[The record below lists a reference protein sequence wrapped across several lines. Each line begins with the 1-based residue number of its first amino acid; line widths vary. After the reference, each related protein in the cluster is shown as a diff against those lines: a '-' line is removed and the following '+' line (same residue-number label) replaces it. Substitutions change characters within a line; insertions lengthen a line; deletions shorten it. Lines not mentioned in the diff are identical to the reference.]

1 MRTQI
6 GALRPSTTA
15 LATALLFAATAFA
28 SPALAQD
35 AEPASGE
42 AVSDEA
48 QTGVADIVVTAQRR
62 SESAQRVPIAI
73 SALGSATLDKIGFK
87 GAADVVAAVPS
98 VQVQEIYGRY
108 QPIFSIRGVSQS
120 AFTANQSSPVGV
132 YSDEVYIGETY
143 LHGANFFDV
152 ERVEVLKGPQG
163 TLYGKN
169 TTAGAINLISRAPK
183 IDDGMHGNALL
194 GYGTYQ
200 ATTVEAGIEGT
211 LVPGKLAVRM
221 AGTFNADEGYQ
232 HVINLNK
239 RAGQNRGWGLRA
251 TAVLE
256 PVDNL
261 SFTLRYT
268 WSKTDQTPNLPR
280 AIGLYP
286 VGPGGSLVDLGGYGR
301 PASYGP
307 RDFDSDLP
315 DQRVDINFNMV
326 SLTSKLSL
334 PAFDI
339 VSVTA
344 YHSSQKYFLG
354 NLSGGDKGVDD
365 TLYNNNTRAFS
376 QDLRLV
382 TTGDSNLKVI
392 AGLYYGYERNAQ
404 RNAFWLY
411 QQPLQGLENYLV
423 AVGYDSGTAAY
434 IADFYHQFGNAEIK
448 QTLVHRSYAAYS
460 EAHWEFAPKFDLTVG
475 LRYTHDKDSQ
485 PYYNVSRY
493 ASFDGPPIGSWIPG
507 NITEGTATRVDNPFD
522 AGLTQY
528 LNGPYSAASAPFL
541 SVSNNRVTGKVTL
554 DYKPTDHTLVYATYS
569 RGYRSG
575 NFNAGLHYLFQG
587 LNQGAYASPETINAY
602 EVGFKS
608 ELFDRSLRLNGALFQ
623 YDYKNQQF
631 EDVQG
636 ISSVLVNAGKS
647 RLRGAELE
655 VVLAPVAGLQLSL
668 SGLYLDAKYRE
679 LTLQGHDLAGNTM
692 ISSPEWS
699 GTAAVD
705 YTVAVSETFDF
716 GLHLDANTRT
726 HQWYNAFNGQ
736 FNNQNIGQ
744 AGYTLVNG
752 RLSLR
757 SKDGY
762 EVALWVKNLFD
773 KQYVSYAIN
782 IQSAFGMDY
791 LMDGPPRTFG
801 ASISYRF

>member
-1 MRTQI
+1 MH
-6 GALRPSTTA
+6 A
-15 LATALLFAATAFA
+15 LATALVFAAAVCA
-28 SPALAQD
+28 SPAFAQD
-35 AEPASGE
+35 APAAPDKEPASATE
-42 AVSDEA
+42 
-48 QTGVADIVVTAQRR
+48 QTGIQDIVVTAQRR

-73 SALGSATLDKIGFK
+73 SALSGETLDKIGFK
-87 GAADVVAAVPS
+87 GAADVAVAVPS

-132 YSDEVYIGETY
+132 YSDEAYIDETY

-183 IDDGMHGNALL
+183 MDDGTHGNALV
-194 GYGTYQ
+194 GYGNYQ
-200 ATTVEAGIEGT
+200 AVNVEAGVEGT
-211 LVPGKLAVRM
+211 LVPGKLAFRV
-221 AGTFNADEGYQ
+221 AGFFNADEGYQ
-232 HVINLNK
+232 RIVNLGL

-251 TAVLE
+251 TAVYE
-256 PVDNL
+256 PTDNL

-268 WSKTDQTPNLPR
+268 WAKTDQTPNLPR

-286 VGPGGSLVDLGGYGR
+286 VGPGGALVDFSGYCR
-301 PASYGP
+301 PASYGL
-307 RDFDSDLP
+307 RDFDSDINN
-315 DQRVDINFNMV
+315 QRVDINFNMV

-339 VSVTA
+339 VSLTS

-354 NLSGGDKGVDD
+354 NLSGGSGGVDD

-382 TTGDSNLKVI
+382 TTGSSDLKLI

-411 QQPLQGLENYLV
+411 QQPLNGVRDVLI
-423 AVGYDSGTAAY
+423 ATGYPAATASY
-434 IADFYHQFGNAEIK
+434 IANFYGQIGNAEIR
-448 QTLVHRSYAAYS
+448 QTLVHRSFAAYT

-493 ASFDGPPIGSWIPG
+493 AGLDGTPIGSWIPG
-507 NITEGTATRVDNPFD
+507 NITAGTATPIDNPFD
-522 AGLTQY
+522 PGFTQY
-528 LNGPYSAASAPFL
+528 LDGPYTTASAPFL

-554 DYKPTDHTLVYATYS
+554 DYKPTDQTLVYATYS

-587 LNQGAYASPETINAY
+587 LDQGAYAKPESIDAY

-608 ELFDRSLRLNGALFQ
+608 QLFDRSLRLNGAVFW

-631 EDVQG
+631 EDVRG
-636 ISSVLVNAGKS
+636 ISSVLINAGKS

-655 VVLAPVAGLQLSL
+655 AVIAPAPGLQISL
-668 SGLYLDAKYRE
+668 SGLYLDAKYLE
-679 LTLQGHDLAGNTM
+679 LALQGHNLAGNTL
-692 ISSPEWS
+692 ISSPKWS

-705 YTVAVSETFDF
+705 YTVPVSESFDL
-716 GLHLDANTRT
+716 GMHLDVNARTR
-726 HQWYNAFNGQ
+726 QWYNAFNGQ
-736 FNNQNIGQ
+736 FGNANIGQ
-744 AGYTLVNG
+744 AGYSLVNG
-752 RLSLR
+752 RLSLK

-762 EVALWVKNLFD
+762 EVAFWVKNLFD

-801 ASISYRF
+801 ASVSYRF